1 MLMDT
6 ILPRMIPVEQHF
18 ARKRVGHIPEAIQQ
32 QFALE
37 DIHRKIGSGMKVAVA
52 VGSRGI
58 ADLQQVVAAVIAMI
72 KYYGGKPF
80 IVPAMGSHGGASAEG
95 QIEILAEYG
104 ITEAEVGAPVV
115 SSMDTVEVGTTSGGI
130 PLYFDRHAFE
140 ADAVVMVG
148 RIKAHTDFKGSV
160 ESGLLKMAAIGL
172 GKHKGAAALH
182 SQGFDSF
189 AALIPEAGAILLA
202 KTPIVLGVAILENA
216 YDEIADIQILTSEEI
231 AAKEPELLAIA
242 KTYMPRIHLDKI
254 DVLIIDE
261 IGKNISGAGMD
272 PNITGR
278 FGGPIHHPVEAP
290 SIQKVFVRDLTY
302 QSHGNATGIGLA
314 DITTRRLV
322 DKIDFNKTYT
332 NCITSTVL
340 TGAKIP
346 VTMPADRDALNI
358 AIQTCNK
365 IVPGNVKI
373 VWIKNT
379 LFLQHIYISDT
390 YDEALSGCS
399 TLSVMGDA
407 IPFEF
412 DELGNLAV
420 PPLFVEHS

>member
-1 MLMDT
+1 M
-6 ILPRMIPVEQHF
+6 ILPKMIPVEQHF
-18 ARKRVGHIPEAIQQ
+18 ERKQVKNIQEAIQQ

-37 DIHRKIGSGMKVAVA
+37 SVSNKIQRNMRVAVA

-58 ADLQQVVAAVIAMI
+58 ASLQQIVASVIDMI
-72 KYYGGKPF
+72 KHYGGVPF

-104 ITEAEVGAPVV
+104 ITEAKVGAPIV
-115 SSMDTVEVGTTSGGI
+115 SSMETVEVGHTSSGI
-130 PLYFDRHAFE
+130 PLFFDRNAFE

-148 RIKAHTDFKGSV
+148 RIKAHTDFKGPV

-182 SQGFDSF
+182 SQGFDTF
-189 AALIPEAGAILLA
+189 PTLIPEAGAILLQ
-202 KTPIVLGVAILENA
+202 KTPIALGVAILENA
-216 YDEIADIQILTSEEI
+216 YDEIAAIQVLTSEEI
-231 AAKEPELLAIA
+231 AAKEPGLLAKA
-242 KTYMPRIHLDKI
+242 KTYMPRISLDKI

-261 IGKNISGAGMD
+261 MGKNISGAGMD

-278 FGGPIHHPVEAP
+278 FGGPINYPVDVP
-290 SIQKVFVRDLTY
+290 SIQKLFVRDLTY

-314 DITTRRLV
+314 DITTQRLV

-346 VTMPADRDALNI
+346 VTMSSDREALNI
-358 AIQTCNK
+358 AIQTCNR
-365 IVPGNVKI
+365 VAPEQVKI

-379 LFLQHIYISDT
+379 LFLQHIYVSDT
-390 YDEALSGCS
+390 YSEVLSSCS
-399 TLSVMGDA
+399 KMSVLGDA
-407 IPFEF
+407 IPIQF
-412 DELGNLAV
+412 DEKGNLSAL
-420 PPLFVEHS
+420 PLFVDHFLID